1 MSSFV
6 LGWHNL
12 AGATVDGRNP
22 VNSPVEVGSFSH
34 YLHGFFTSQV
44 VSRISSINSMLV
56 SGRVRSE
63 VQGKTILCQSS
74 QLLRQ
79 DFRCG
84 TPRWKVVFFGAF
96 FQVEKV
102 DIIYVCSLFHAKKW
116 EC

>member
-22 VNSPVEVGSFSH
+22 VNSPVEVG
-34 YLHGFFTSQV
+34 
-44 VSRISSINSMLV
+44 RISSINSMLA

-102 DIIYVCSLFHAKKW
+102 DIIYVCGLFHATKW